1 MAGFTVNPHPAPPPG
16 CTHGFRVDG
25 VFEKTQRDR
34 ICLSC
39 YEVDPCCQHG
49 KEPRSRAL
57 TQWKQELRA
66 QVTRTLWVLNA
77 SHVSPPWLSRAS
89 AEISRNTWTSQ
100 SVKGHLLQ
108 MVKES
113 ETPAGSHLW
122 KASFLL
128 DLANHLWLKLT
139 RFRLQSPL
147 LVRAAAWKVGAHS
160 GEEQGFP
167 SLTCWIWGLALPLTV
182 WLWTSDFTV

>member
-1 MAGFTVNPHPAPPPG
+1 MKLLARFTANPHPAPPPG

-77 SHVSPPWLSRAS
+77 SHFSPPRLSRAS
-89 AEISRNTWTSQ
+89 AEISKNPWTSQ
-100 SVKGHLLQ
+100 SIKGHLLQ
-108 MVKES
+108 MVKDS

-122 KASFLL
+122 KVSFLL
-128 DLANHLWLKLT
+128 GLAN
-139 RFRLQSPL
+139 QPL
-147 LVRAAAWKVGAHS
+147 AKAYAFQITVATFGEGCCLEGRSAQRRRAGVPQPDMLDLGPGSAAYCV
-160 GEEQGFP
+160 
-167 SLTCWIWGLALPLTV
+167 AL
-182 WLWTSDFTV
+182 DK